1 MSPGVGGIKGVQAG
15 STTGAAATGP
25 TDERRQRFLAFRTLE
40 IKPKKKYINGTNQ
53 FKALDISMII
63 LILDTFGYQAQKGL

>member
-25 TDERRQRFLAFRTLE
+25 TDENRR
-40 IKPKKKYINGTNQ
+40 
-53 FKALDISMII
+53 
-63 LILDTFGYQAQKGL
+63 